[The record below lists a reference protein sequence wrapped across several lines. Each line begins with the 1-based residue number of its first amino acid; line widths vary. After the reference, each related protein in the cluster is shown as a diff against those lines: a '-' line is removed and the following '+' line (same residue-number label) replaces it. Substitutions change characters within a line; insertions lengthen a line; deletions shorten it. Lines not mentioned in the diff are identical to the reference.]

1 MPYFKKDCSKNEKKP
16 RRSLDTRLDNV
27 ISIRISDQE
36 KRNLE
41 RLIKR
46 SSKSVSQVMREALEL
61 WSYKQRALFSD

>member
-36 KRNLE
+36 
-41 RLIKR
+41 
-46 SSKSVSQVMREALEL
+46 
-61 WSYKQRALFSD
+61 

>member
-1 MPYFKKDCSKNEKKP
+1 MPYFKKDCKNEKKP
-16 RRSLDTRLDNV
+16 RRGLDTRLANV

-46 SSKSVSQVMREALEL
+46 SSKNVSQVMREALEL
-61 WSYKQRALFSD
+61 WSYKQRALFSE

>member
-1 MPYFKKDCSKNEKKP
+1 MPHFRKDCSTKEKKA
-16 RRSLDTRLDNV
+16 RRTLGNRLDNV

-46 SSKSVSQVMREALEL
+46 SSKSVSEVMREALEL
-61 WSYKQRALFSD
+61 WSYKQRALFSE

>member
-1 MPYFKKDCSKNEKKP
+1 MPYVKKNCSRNEKKP
-16 RRSLDTRLDNV
+16 RRGLDTRLANV

-41 RLIKR
+41 RIIKC

-61 WSYKQRALFSD
+61 WSYRQRALFNE